1 MKLSAASADA
11 AQTLASRSRSAG
23 DPATNVEEL
32 VSLFD
37 FESAAERR
45 ISRMVWEYYSGV
57 ADEITLRWNR
67 EAYDRLRL
75 RPRVLVD
82 VSKIDTRTRLFG
94 QELAHPILLAPAAD
108 HRMIHPDGEA
118 ATARGAGSTNTIF
131 VLSSFTNTCVED
143 VARHASAPL
152 WFQLYV
158 QRDREFTRDV
168 VQRAAAAG
176 CKALCVTVDTPTFGA
191 RNRQARAK
199 YELAPGLSRPHLPR
213 PSKTSGATGSHVFPD
228 WTEPALTWRDVS
240 WLRSIVN
247 IPVLLKGVLNP
258 DDAERA
264 VQEGVAGIIVSNHG
278 ARNLDTAPP
287 TADAL
292 PCVAEK
298 VAARIPLLVDG
309 GIRRGTDVVKALA
322 LGADA
327 VLIARPYLYG
337 LAVAGERGVQR
348 VIEILRTE
356 LEMAMGLLGRPTI
369 QSIDGS
375 VLWRQ

>member
-1 MKLSAASADA
+1 MKLSARSADA
-11 AQTLASRSRSAG
+11 AQTLASRSTD
-23 DPATNVEEL
+23 DPATHLDEL

-37 FESAAERR
+37 FEAAAERR
-45 ISRMVWEYYSGV
+45 ISHMVWEYYSGV

-82 VSKIDTRTRLFG
+82 VSKIDTGTRLFG

-143 VARHASAPL
+143 VARDASAPL

-158 QRDREFTRDV
+158 QRDREFTRDI

-176 CKALCVTVDTPTFGA
+176 CRALCVTVDTPTFGA

-199 YELAPGLSRPHLPR
+199 YELAPGLTRPHLPR
-213 PSKTSGATGSHVFPD
+213 PGNRSSAAGSQVFPD
-228 WTEPALTWRDVS
+228 WTEPALTWRDIG

-278 ARNLDTAPP
+278 ARNLDTVPA

-292 PCVAEK
+292 PCVTEK
-298 VAARIPLLVDG
+298 AAGRIPVLVDG

-322 LGADA
+322 LGASA
-327 VLIARPYLYG
+327 VLVARPYLYG

-348 VIEILRTE
+348 VVEILRNE

-369 QSIDGS
+369 QGIDGS
-375 VLWRQ
+375 VLWRS